1 MQTAA
6 KSDSGAAVRYI
17 PRIGGKRG
25 DLELNVIQDELGEKT
40 VTREHQR
47 RSELWYQKPGSLTGP
62 PMDTPSSTSVCTLK
76 QLTTTIEHQ
85 CSLMEKSPD
94 FGRSATLSKWRSRRK
109 SSASGRSA
117 NASLTGQLRSVSKGK

>member
-62 PMDTPSSTSVCTLK
+62 RMDTPSSASVCRLK
-76 QLTTTIEHQ
+76 KLTTTIEHQ
-85 CSLMEKSPD
+85 MLVNGKMARFWE
-94 FGRSATLSKWRSRRK
+94 
-109 SSASGRSA
+109 
-117 NASLTGQLRSVSKGK
+117 VSDALEMAEQTEV